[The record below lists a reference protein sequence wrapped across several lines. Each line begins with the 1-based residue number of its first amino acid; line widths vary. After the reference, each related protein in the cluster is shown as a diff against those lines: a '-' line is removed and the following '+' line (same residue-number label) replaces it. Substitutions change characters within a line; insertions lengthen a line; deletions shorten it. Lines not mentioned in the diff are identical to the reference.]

1 MTRSA
6 QGEVPR
12 GGEEDVWKSI
22 CEKLSPVDI
31 QVEEQTNK
39 SREEEIKSKIEKDL
53 ETLKVNAL
61 LIYMF
66 VNIAFV
72 FGTFLMQIRFDDSLN
87 RFSQDWPLCKLSTP
101 LEALLLQNDT
111 ITPAPNSTLREEYG
125 WEEWFA
131 GESLKEILY
140 MKLDPINMIFIVFFL
155 GVMFFQMAGMIFHR
169 VRNGGHL
176 MATISWSSSSE
187 TTDDSGNEAESTHI

>member
-6 QGEVPR
+6 QGEVDR

-39 SREEEIKSKIEKDL
+39 SREEEIKSKIKKDL
-53 ETLKVNAL
+53 ETLKVNVL
-61 LIYMF
+61 LIYLF

-72 FGTFLMQIRFDDSLN
+72 FGTFLMQIKFDDSLN

-169 VRNGGHL
+169 VRDAGHL
-176 MATISWSSSSE
+176 MASIPWSSSSE
-187 TTDDSGNEAESTHI
+187 MTDDSGN